1 MKTEESQPS
10 DQSKEEKS
18 LPTTTKSKPELK
30 ILPFSDKNKS
40 KEEILDMFAVALDDF
55 DGGLDETVSNANC
68 GIVILSNPEDPFS
81 ENSVTVYTTPSH
93 PVKLIGI
100 LEMVKKRIL
109 ENS

>member
-1 MKTEESQPS
+1 MEESQPS
-10 DQSKEEKS
+10 EKSKEEKS

-30 ILPFSDKNKS
+30 ILPFSEKNRS

-55 DGGLDETVSNANC
+55 DGGLDEVAASATC
-68 GIVILSNPEDPFS
+68 GIVILSNPEDPFI